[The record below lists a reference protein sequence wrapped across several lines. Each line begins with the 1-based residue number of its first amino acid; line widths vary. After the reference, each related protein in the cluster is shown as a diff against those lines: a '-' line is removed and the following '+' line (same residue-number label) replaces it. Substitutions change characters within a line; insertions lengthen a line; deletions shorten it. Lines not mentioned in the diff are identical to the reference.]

1 MKFAIHAAFTAVFS
15 VNLFIEL
22 NRPDLS
28 SEECIHTF
36 HTHTRTRHLLEM
48 LWLLKSQCLRLHGQ
62 KLWFLF
68 IYNFCHNC
76 QRFMKMFKTL
86 FTSLSLL
93 SQIVLMYLWRSA
105 FYVFVTLS
113 ILQPQF
119 TEKGF
124 KKTENSEQNVIL
136 LLLLFTLNC
145 FNEGGSCSLGAGA
158 GYWILTSCQPHT
170 VTS

>member
-22 NRPDLS
+22 NRSDLS

-68 IYNFCHNC
+68 MYNFCHNC

-105 FYVFVTLS
+105 FYVFVALS
-113 ILQPQF
+113 ILCICDAQHSMYLWRSAFFSHSSLRKVSRKP
-119 TEKGF
+119 K
-124 KKTENSEQNVIL
+124 IL
-136 LLLLFTLNC
+136 NRMWFYCC
-145 FNEGGSCSLGAGA
+145 FYL
-158 GYWILTSCQPHT
+158 H
-170 VTS
+170 